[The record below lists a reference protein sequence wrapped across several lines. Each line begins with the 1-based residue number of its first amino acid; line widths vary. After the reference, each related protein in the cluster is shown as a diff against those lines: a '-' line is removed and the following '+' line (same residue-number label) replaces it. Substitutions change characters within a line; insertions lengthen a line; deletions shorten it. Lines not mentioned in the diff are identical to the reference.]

1 MMVAKID
8 PGSNLATLA
17 RINPLAAAN
26 YADAILQELDEIVKH
41 CTVADPT
48 TSGEELFAQVHAL
61 KNAVAPIGDHA
72 LIVAC
77 TGLLGP
83 LMQGERRAEM
93 ATQFRLVAA
102 AAATAVADY
111 RCDFRS
117 TASIA
122 AASSFKPSG
131 L

>member
-8 PGSNLATLA
+8 PGSSLATLA
-17 RINPLAAAN
+17 RINPAAATN

-48 TSGEELFAQVHAL
+48 TSAEELFAQVHAL
-61 KNAVAPIGDHA
+61 KNAVAPTGDHA
-72 LIVAC
+72 LIGAC

-102 AAATAVADY
+102 AAAIAVADY
-111 RCDFRS
+111 RRDVGPM
-117 TASIA
+117 ASSA
-122 AASSFKPSG
+122 AASSSKPSG